1 MITYIYDGSFEG
13 LLTVIYEAFY
23 ATVKPDD
30 IKTKDDY
37 VENFL
42 VEKIHIKTDGDKS
55 QKVYDAI
62 EKKISKESLKRV
74 FYAYLSELPNSEML
88 ILKYLQL
95 GFKAGPNVDLIL
107 ANEDVLNI
115 DNIYKK
121 VGNERHRIIGL
132 LRFKKVKNNIL
143 YAQVEPDHNIIA
155 LVAPHFKERLSS
167 ENFIIHDTKREIA
180 IFYNKNE
187 WVIKDIEVPD
197 PFLVK
202 DMEESYEDL
211 WRVYFNAISIKR
223 KTNIKLQKR
232 NMPMRYWKN
241 LTEKCQ

>member
-13 LLTVIYEAFY
+13 LLTSIYEAFY
-23 ATVKPDD
+23 ANVKPDD
-30 IKTKDDY
+30 IKMKDVY
-37 VENFL
+37 IENFL
-42 VEKIHIKTDGDKS
+42 VEKIYIETDIDKS
-55 QKVYDAI
+55 QRVYEAI
-62 EKKISKESLKRV
+62 ESKISKESLKRV
-74 FYAYLSELPNSEML
+74 FYAYLSELPNSEIL

-95 GFKAGPNVDLIL
+95 GFKTGPNVDLNL
-107 ANEDVLNI
+107 ANEDVLNM

-121 VGNERHRIIGL
+121 VASERHRILGL
-132 LRFKKVKNNIL
+132 LRFKKVKDNIL

-155 LVAPHFKERLSS
+155 LAAPHFIERLSK

-180 IFYNKNE
+180 IFYNKSE
-187 WVIKDIEVPD
+187 WVIKDIEAPD
-197 PFLVK
+197 DFLVK

-232 NMPMRYWKN
+232 NMPMRYWKY
-241 LTEKCQ
+241 LTEKN

>member
-13 LLTVIYEAFY
+13 LLTSIYEAFY
-23 ATVKPDD
+23 ANVKPDD
-30 IKTKDDY
+30 IKMKDVY
-37 VENFL
+37 IENFL
-42 VEKIHIKTDGDKS
+42 VDKIYIETDIDKS
-55 QKVYDAI
+55 QRVYEAI
-62 EKKISKESLKRV
+62 EAKISKESLKRV
-74 FYAYLSELPNSEML
+74 FYAYLSELPNSEIL

-95 GFKAGPNVDLIL
+95 GFKIGPNVDLNL

-115 DNIYKK
+115 DKIYKK
-121 VGNERHRIIGL
+121 VGNERHRVLGL
-132 LRFKKVKNNIL
+132 LRFKNVKENIL
-143 YAQVEPDHNIIA
+143 YAQVEPDHNVIA
-155 LVAPHFKERLSS
+155 LVASHFKERLSS

-180 IFYNKNE
+180 IFYNRKE

-232 NMPMRYWKN
+232 NMPMRYWKY
-241 LTEKCQ
+241 LTEKN